1 MLQTK
6 QTTIRVFIIE
16 IISSLPGS
24 NFPIKRFFVNDYDA
38 FGKAIKEYYANE
50 KFKIDFI
57 GYYEVEEKTLL
68 NTYNAIINATI
79 IENLLPETLI
89 NETINFLFL
98 FYKRCNLL
106 SKLNLYAPDGRFLWG
121 DK

>member
-6 QTTIRVFIIE
+6 QTTIRVFVIE
-16 IISSLPGS
+16 VISSRS
-24 NFPIKRFFVNDYDA
+24 NFPIKQFFANDYNS

-57 GYYEVEEKTLL
+57 GYYEIDEKTML

-89 NETINFLFL
+89 NETMNFLFL
-98 FYKRCNLL
+98 FKKRCNLL
-106 SKLNLYAPDGRFLWG
+106 SILNLHAPDGNFLWG
-121 DK
+121 SF